1 MRRRWAR
8 PLALA
13 ILWAWVVLGQPLL
26 FVLFFMTASVK
37 SFSTAGG
44 VAFIV
49 LLSLSYLALPWLGI
63 RFYQGKHVQGTFEAH
78 DPGPSAV
85 DARPVAILV
94 LCLLDLFFLAA
105 LQVPLLFSGLFPLFG
120 MLQSGM
126 AGFYLV
132 DASVLVLAVLLW
144 GTWKR
149 RGWALEGSAAYYVL
163 LAAAWIA
170 TFARTPYAELLT
182 WLRLP
187 PTEIEMLSG
196 TPLRGWEIRVFVGLP
211 MPVCA
216 AVAVACRRSPGSL
229 DHERRGAE
237 H

>member
-1 MRRRWAR
+1 MGRLGRIGLTQADSTHTWLHGCTAAPRCGGRGEESGRCRFETGTLSLWGSGWCCWRRWAR

-149 RGWALEGSAAYYVL
+149 RGWALEGSAAYYLL

-170 TFARTPYAELLT
+170 TFARRT
-182 WLRLP
+182 
-187 PTEIEMLSG
+187 
-196 TPLRGWEIRVFVGLP
+196 
-211 MPVCA
+211 
-216 AVAVACRRSPGSL
+216 CRRL
-229 DHERRGAE
+229 VL
-237 H
+237 